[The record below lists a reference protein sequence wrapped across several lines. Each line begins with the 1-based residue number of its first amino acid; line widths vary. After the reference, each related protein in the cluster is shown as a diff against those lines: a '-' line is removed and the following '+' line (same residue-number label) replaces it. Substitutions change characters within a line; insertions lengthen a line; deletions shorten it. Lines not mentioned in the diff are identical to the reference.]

1 MLFLLSPAKSLD
13 YDTPLPAGLPHT
25 LPAFVPQAQQLI
37 AVLRDKSPQEIASLM
52 SISDPLAALN
62 VARYAAWRPRFTAD
76 NARQAVMAFN
86 GDVYEGLQAPTLS
99 PDELNWAQQHLA
111 ILSGLYG
118 VLRPFDLIRPHRL
131 EMATRLAVG
140 TAKNLYDF
148 WGELVTA
155 SLNRDL
161 AREETPVV
169 LNLASDEYARVVQ
182 KKRLTAPW
190 LDIQFKEESNGRLR
204 SVAIHAKRARGL
216 MARFILRER
225 ITRAADLRAF
235 SDSGYRFRPE
245 LSSEW
250 SWVFARPST

>member
-1 MLFLLSPAKSLD
+1 MLLLAPSKGQTFAPIDPHPTTFQPEFPDQSGMLIQALARLDGPALAKLMQLSPALTEQTLDKIRALATDAAPARPALFAFSGEAFRSLD
-13 YDTPLPAGLPHT
+13 AASLNEADLQFA
-25 LPAFVPQAQQLI
+25 QAQ
-37 AVLRDKSPQEIASLM
+37 LR
-52 SISDPLAALN
+52 
-62 VARYAAWRPRFTAD
+62 
-76 NARQAVMAFN
+76 
-86 GDVYEGLQAPTLS
+86 
-99 PDELNWAQQHLA
+99 

-182 KKRLTAPW
+182 KKRLSAPW

-250 SWVFARPST
+250 SWVFARPAT

>member
-1 MLFLLSPAKSLD
+1 MLLLAPSKGQTFAPIDPHPTTFQPEFPDQSGMLIQALARLDGPALAKLMQLSPALTEQTLDKIRALATDAAPARPALFAFSGEAFRSLD
-13 YDTPLPAGLPHT
+13 AASLNEADLQFA
-25 LPAFVPQAQQLI
+25 QAQ
-37 AVLRDKSPQEIASLM
+37 LR
-52 SISDPLAALN
+52 
-62 VARYAAWRPRFTAD
+62 
-76 NARQAVMAFN
+76 
-86 GDVYEGLQAPTLS
+86 
-99 PDELNWAQQHLA
+99 

-148 WGELVTA
+148 WGELVTE

>member
-1 MLFLLSPAKSLD
+1 PIDPHPTTFQPEFLEQSGMLIQALARLDGPALAELMQLSPALTEQTLDKIQALATDAAPARPALFAFSGEAFRSLD
-13 YDTPLPAGLPHT
+13 AASLNEADLQFA
-25 LPAFVPQAQQLI
+25 QAQ
-37 AVLRDKSPQEIASLM
+37 LR
-52 SISDPLAALN
+52 
-62 VARYAAWRPRFTAD
+62 
-76 NARQAVMAFN
+76 
-86 GDVYEGLQAPTLS
+86 
-99 PDELNWAQQHLA
+99 

>member
-1 MLFLLSPAKSLD
+1 
-13 YDTPLPAGLPHT
+13 
-25 LPAFVPQAQQLI
+25 
-37 AVLRDKSPQEIASLM
+37 
-52 SISDPLAALN
+52 
-62 VARYAAWRPRFTAD
+62 
-76 NARQAVMAFN
+76 
-86 GDVYEGLQAPTLS
+86 
-99 PDELNWAQQHLA
+99 
-111 ILSGLYG
+111 
-118 VLRPFDLIRPHRL
+118 
-131 EMATRLAVG
+131 MATRLAVG

-169 LNLASDEYARVVQ
+169 LNLASDEYARVVR
-182 KKRLTAPW
+182 KKRLSAPW

-250 SWVFARPST
+250 SWVFARPAT

>member
-1 MLFLLSPAKSLD
+1 MLLLAPSKGQTFAPIDPHPTTFRPEFLEQSRMLIQALARLDKHALAELMQLSPTLTEQTLDKIRALATDAAPARPALFAFSGEAFRSLD
-13 YDTPLPAGLPHT
+13 AASLNEADLQFA
-25 LPAFVPQAQQLI
+25 QAQ
-37 AVLRDKSPQEIASLM
+37 LR
-52 SISDPLAALN
+52 
-62 VARYAAWRPRFTAD
+62 
-76 NARQAVMAFN
+76 
-86 GDVYEGLQAPTLS
+86 
-99 PDELNWAQQHLA
+99 

-225 ITRAADLRAF
+225 ITRAADLCGF
-235 SDSGYRFRPE
+235 SDAGYRFRPD

-250 SWVFARPST
+250 SWVFARPAT

>member
-1 MLFLLSPAKSLD
+1 MLLLAPSKGQTFAPIDPHPTTFQPEFPDQSGMLIEALARLDGPALAKLMQLSPALTEQTLDKIRALATDAAPARPALFAFSGEAFRSLD
-13 YDTPLPAGLPHT
+13 AASLNEADLQFA
-25 LPAFVPQAQQLI
+25 QAQ
-37 AVLRDKSPQEIASLM
+37 LR
-52 SISDPLAALN
+52 
-62 VARYAAWRPRFTAD
+62 
-76 NARQAVMAFN
+76 
-86 GDVYEGLQAPTLS
+86 
-99 PDELNWAQQHLA
+99 

-235 SDSGYRFRPE
+235 SDAGYRFRPE
-245 LSSEW
+245 LSTEW
-250 SWVFARPST
+250 SWVFARPAT

>member
-1 MLFLLSPAKSLD
+1 MLLLAPSKGQTFDLVDPQPTATRPEFPEQSGMLIQALARLDGPALAGLMQLSPALTEQTLEKIRALATDAAPARPALFAFSGEAFRSLEAASLD
-13 YDTPLPAGLPHT
+13 AADLQFA
-25 LPAFVPQAQQLI
+25 QAQ
-37 AVLRDKSPQEIASLM
+37 LR
-52 SISDPLAALN
+52 
-62 VARYAAWRPRFTAD
+62 
-76 NARQAVMAFN
+76 
-86 GDVYEGLQAPTLS
+86 
-99 PDELNWAQQHLA
+99 

-131 EMATRLAVG
+131 EMATRLVVG
-140 TAKNLYDF
+140 SAKNLYDF
-148 WGELVTA
+148 WGELVTE

-161 AREETPVV
+161 DREETPVI

>member
-1 MLFLLSPAKSLD
+1 MLLLAPSKGQTFAPIDPHPTTFQPEFLEQSRMLIQALARLDKHALAELMQLSPALTEQTLDKIRALATDAAPARPALFAFSGEAFRSLD
-13 YDTPLPAGLPHT
+13 AASLNEADLQFA
-25 LPAFVPQAQQLI
+25 QAQ
-37 AVLRDKSPQEIASLM
+37 LR
-52 SISDPLAALN
+52 
-62 VARYAAWRPRFTAD
+62 
-76 NARQAVMAFN
+76 
-86 GDVYEGLQAPTLS
+86 
-99 PDELNWAQQHLA
+99 

-235 SDSGYRFRPE
+235 SDAGYRFRPE
-245 LSSEW
+245 LSTEW
-250 SWVFARPST
+250 SWVFARPAT

>member
-1 MLFLLSPAKSLD
+1 MLLLAPSKGQTFAPIDPHPTTFQPEFPDQSGMLIQALARLDGPALAKLMQLSPALTEQTLDKIRALATDAAPARPALFAFSGEAFRSLD
-13 YDTPLPAGLPHT
+13 AASLNDADLQFA
-25 LPAFVPQAQQLI
+25 QAQ
-37 AVLRDKSPQEIASLM
+37 LR
-52 SISDPLAALN
+52 
-62 VARYAAWRPRFTAD
+62 
-76 NARQAVMAFN
+76 
-86 GDVYEGLQAPTLS
+86 
-99 PDELNWAQQHLA
+99 

-131 EMATRLAVG
+131 EMATRLVVG

-148 WGELVTA
+148 WGEMVTE

-235 SDSGYRFRPE
+235 SDAGYRFRPE

-250 SWVFARPST
+250 SLVYSRPAA

>member
-1 MLFLLSPAKSLD
+1 MLLLAPSKGQTFAPIDPHPTTFQPEFPDQSGMLIQALARLDGAALAELMQLSPALTEQTLDKIQALATDAAPARPALFAFSGEAFRSLD
-13 YDTPLPAGLPHT
+13 AASLNEADLQFA
-25 LPAFVPQAQQLI
+25 QAQ
-37 AVLRDKSPQEIASLM
+37 LR
-52 SISDPLAALN
+52 
-62 VARYAAWRPRFTAD
+62 
-76 NARQAVMAFN
+76 
-86 GDVYEGLQAPTLS
+86 
-99 PDELNWAQQHLA
+99 

>member
-1 MLFLLSPAKSLD
+1 MLLLAPSKGQTFAPIDPYPAAFQPEFDEQRGMLIEALARLDGPALAKLMQLSPALTEQTLDKIRALATDAAPARPALFAFSGEAFRSLD
-13 YDTPLPAGLPHT
+13 AASLNEADLQFA
-25 LPAFVPQAQQLI
+25 QAQ
-37 AVLRDKSPQEIASLM
+37 LR
-52 SISDPLAALN
+52 
-62 VARYAAWRPRFTAD
+62 
-76 NARQAVMAFN
+76 
-86 GDVYEGLQAPTLS
+86 
-99 PDELNWAQQHLA
+99 

>member
-1 MLFLLSPAKSLD
+1 MLLLAPSKGQTFAPIDPYPAAFQPEFDEQSGMLIEALARLDGPALAKLMQLSPALTEQTLDKIRALATDAAPARPALFAFSGEAFRSLD
-13 YDTPLPAGLPHT
+13 AASLNEADLQFA
-25 LPAFVPQAQQLI
+25 QAQ
-37 AVLRDKSPQEIASLM
+37 LR
-52 SISDPLAALN
+52 
-62 VARYAAWRPRFTAD
+62 
-76 NARQAVMAFN
+76 
-86 GDVYEGLQAPTLS
+86 
-99 PDELNWAQQHLA
+99 

-225 ITRAADLRAF
+225 STRAADLRAF
-235 SDSGYRFRPE
+235 SDAGYRFRPE
-245 LSSEW
+245 LSTEW
-250 SWVFARPST
+250 SWVFARPAT

>member
-1 MLFLLSPAKSLD
+1 MLLLAPSKGQTFAAVDPYPAAFQPEFQEQSGMLIQALARLDGAALAELMQLSPALTEQTLDKIQALATDAAPARPALFAFSGEAFRSLD
-13 YDTPLPAGLPHT
+13 AASLNDADLQFA
-25 LPAFVPQAQQLI
+25 QAQ
-37 AVLRDKSPQEIASLM
+37 LR
-52 SISDPLAALN
+52 
-62 VARYAAWRPRFTAD
+62 
-76 NARQAVMAFN
+76 
-86 GDVYEGLQAPTLS
+86 
-99 PDELNWAQQHLA
+99 

-148 WGELVTA
+148 WGEMVTE

-235 SDSGYRFRPE
+235 SDAGYRFRPE

-250 SWVFARPST
+250 SWVFARPAT

>member
-1 MLFLLSPAKSLD
+1 MLLLAPSKGQTFAPIDPHPTTFQPEFLEQSRMLIEALARLDKHALAELMQLSPTLTEQTLDKIQALATDAAPARPALFAFSGEAFRSLD
-13 YDTPLPAGLPHT
+13 AASLNEADLQFA
-25 LPAFVPQAQQLI
+25 QAQ
-37 AVLRDKSPQEIASLM
+37 LR
-52 SISDPLAALN
+52 
-62 VARYAAWRPRFTAD
+62 
-76 NARQAVMAFN
+76 
-86 GDVYEGLQAPTLS
+86 
-99 PDELNWAQQHLA
+99 

-235 SDSGYRFRPE
+235 SDAGYRFRPE
-245 LSSEW
+245 LSTEW
-250 SWVFARPST
+250 SWVFARPAT

>member
-1 MLFLLSPAKSLD
+1 MLLLAPSKGQTFAPIDPHPTTFQPEFLEQSRMLIQALARLDKHALAGLMQLSPALTEQTLDKIRALATDAAPARPALFAFSGEAFRSLD
-13 YDTPLPAGLPHT
+13 AASLNEADLQFA
-25 LPAFVPQAQQLI
+25 QAQ
-37 AVLRDKSPQEIASLM
+37 LR
-52 SISDPLAALN
+52 
-62 VARYAAWRPRFTAD
+62 
-76 NARQAVMAFN
+76 
-86 GDVYEGLQAPTLS
+86 
-99 PDELNWAQQHLA
+99 

>member
-1 MLFLLSPAKSLD
+1 MLLLAPSKGQTFAPIDPHPTTFQPEFPDQSGMLIQALARLDGPALAELMQLSPALTEQTLDKIQALAMDAAPARPALFAFSGEAFRSLD
-13 YDTPLPAGLPHT
+13 AASLNEADLQFA
-25 LPAFVPQAQQLI
+25 QAQ
-37 AVLRDKSPQEIASLM
+37 LR
-52 SISDPLAALN
+52 
-62 VARYAAWRPRFTAD
+62 
-76 NARQAVMAFN
+76 
-86 GDVYEGLQAPTLS
+86 
-99 PDELNWAQQHLA
+99 

-235 SDSGYRFRPE
+235 SDAGYRFRPE

>member
-1 MLFLLSPAKSLD
+1 MLLLAPSKGQTFAPIDPHPTTFQPEFPDQSGMLIQALARLDGPALAKLMQLSPALTEQTLDKIRALATDAAPARPALFAFSGEAFRSLD
-13 YDTPLPAGLPHT
+13 AASLNEADLQFA
-25 LPAFVPQAQQLI
+25 QAQ
-37 AVLRDKSPQEIASLM
+37 LR
-52 SISDPLAALN
+52 
-62 VARYAAWRPRFTAD
+62 
-76 NARQAVMAFN
+76 
-86 GDVYEGLQAPTLS
+86 
-99 PDELNWAQQHLA
+99 

-216 MARFILRER
+216 MGRFILRER
-225 ITRAADLRAF
+225 ITRAADLCEF
-235 SDSGYRFRPE
+235 TGSGYRFRPE

-250 SWVFARPST
+250 SWVFARPAA

>member
-1 MLFLLSPAKSLD
+1 MLLLAPSKGQTFAPIDPHPTTFQPEFPDQSGMLIQALARLDGAALAELMQLSPALTEQTLDKIQALATDAAPARPALFAFSGEAFRSLD
-13 YDTPLPAGLPHT
+13 AASLNEADLQFA
-25 LPAFVPQAQQLI
+25 QAQ
-37 AVLRDKSPQEIASLM
+37 LR
-52 SISDPLAALN
+52 
-62 VARYAAWRPRFTAD
+62 
-76 NARQAVMAFN
+76 
-86 GDVYEGLQAPTLS
+86 
-99 PDELNWAQQHLA
+99 

-225 ITRAADLRAF
+225 ITRAADLRGF
-235 SDSGYRFRPE
+235 SNAGYRFRPE
-245 LSSEW
+245 LSTEW
-250 SWVFARPST
+250 SWVFARPAT

>member
-1 MLFLLSPAKSLD
+1 MLLLAPSKGQTFAPIDPHPTTFQPEFLEQSRMLIQALARLDGPALAKLMQLSPALTEQTLDKIQALATDAAPARPALFAFSGEAFRSLD
-13 YDTPLPAGLPHT
+13 AASLNEADLQFA
-25 LPAFVPQAQQLI
+25 QAQ
-37 AVLRDKSPQEIASLM
+37 LR
-52 SISDPLAALN
+52 
-62 VARYAAWRPRFTAD
+62 
-76 NARQAVMAFN
+76 
-86 GDVYEGLQAPTLS
+86 
-99 PDELNWAQQHLA
+99 

>member
-1 MLFLLSPAKSLD
+1 MLLLAPSKGQTFAPIDPQPTATRPEFLEQSGMLIQALARLDGPALAELMQLSPALTEQTLDKIQALATDAAPARPALFAFSGEAFRSLD
-13 YDTPLPAGLPHT
+13 AASLNEADLQFA
-25 LPAFVPQAQQLI
+25 QAQ
-37 AVLRDKSPQEIASLM
+37 LR
-52 SISDPLAALN
+52 
-62 VARYAAWRPRFTAD
+62 
-76 NARQAVMAFN
+76 
-86 GDVYEGLQAPTLS
+86 
-99 PDELNWAQQHLA
+99 

>member
-1 MLFLLSPAKSLD
+1 MLLLAPSKGQTFAAVDPYPAAFQPEFQEQSGMLIQALARLDGAALAELMQLSPALTEQTLDKIQALATDAAPARPALFAFSGEAFRSLD
-13 YDTPLPAGLPHT
+13 AASLNEADLQFA
-25 LPAFVPQAQQLI
+25 QAQ
-37 AVLRDKSPQEIASLM
+37 LR
-52 SISDPLAALN
+52 
-62 VARYAAWRPRFTAD
+62 
-76 NARQAVMAFN
+76 
-86 GDVYEGLQAPTLS
+86 
-99 PDELNWAQQHLA
+99 

-225 ITRAADLRAF
+225 ITRAADLRGF
-235 SDSGYRFRPE
+235 SNAGYRFRPE
-245 LSSEW
+245 LSTEW
-250 SWVFARPST
+250 SWVFARPAT

>member
-1 MLFLLSPAKSLD
+1 MLLLAPSKGQTFAPIDPHPTTFQPEFLEQSRMLIQALARLDKHALAELMQLSPALTEHTLDKIQALATDAAPARPALFAFSGEAFRSLD
-13 YDTPLPAGLPHT
+13 AASLNEADLQFA
-25 LPAFVPQAQQLI
+25 QAQ
-37 AVLRDKSPQEIASLM
+37 LR
-52 SISDPLAALN
+52 
-62 VARYAAWRPRFTAD
+62 
-76 NARQAVMAFN
+76 
-86 GDVYEGLQAPTLS
+86 
-99 PDELNWAQQHLA
+99 

>member
-1 MLFLLSPAKSLD
+1 MLLLAPSKGQTFAPIDPHPTTFQPEFPDQSGMLIQALARLDGPALAELMHLSPALTEQTLDKIQALATDAAPARPALFAFSGEAFRSLD
-13 YDTPLPAGLPHT
+13 AASLNEADLQFA
-25 LPAFVPQAQQLI
+25 QAQ
-37 AVLRDKSPQEIASLM
+37 LR
-52 SISDPLAALN
+52 
-62 VARYAAWRPRFTAD
+62 
-76 NARQAVMAFN
+76 
-86 GDVYEGLQAPTLS
+86 
-99 PDELNWAQQHLA
+99 

-235 SDSGYRFRPE
+235 SDAGYRFRPE

-250 SWVFARPST
+250 SWVFARPAT

>member
-1 MLFLLSPAKSLD
+1 MLLLAPSKGQTFAPIDPHPTTFQPEFPDQSGMLIQALARLDGPALAKLMQLSPALTEQTLDKIRALATDAAPARPALFAFSGEAFRSLD
-13 YDTPLPAGLPHT
+13 AASLNEADLQFA
-25 LPAFVPQAQQLI
+25 QAQ
-37 AVLRDKSPQEIASLM
+37 LR
-52 SISDPLAALN
+52 
-62 VARYAAWRPRFTAD
+62 
-76 NARQAVMAFN
+76 
-86 GDVYEGLQAPTLS
+86 
-99 PDELNWAQQHLA
+99 

-225 ITRAADLRAF
+225 ITRAADLCEF
-235 SDSGYRFRPE
+235 TGSGYRFRPE

-250 SWVFARPST
+250 SWVFARPAT